1 MLEGGA
7 WNAEAYLSGLVFLL
21 PIKGPDSS
29 VFSLGIVSWADMV
42 YFENSEVFGSRL
54 IVGIAQSRR
63 KMLSQK
69 GSQRLALMVKAAKV
83 GPMKETI

>member
-1 MLEGGA
+1 
-7 WNAEAYLSGLVFLL
+7 
-21 PIKGPDSS
+21 
-29 VFSLGIVSWADMV
+29 MV
-42 YFENSEVFGSRL
+42 YFENFEVFGSRP

>member
-7 WNAEAYLSGLVFLL
+7 WNAEAYLSGPVFLL
-21 PIKGPDSS
+21 SIKGPDSS
-29 VFSLGIVSWADMV
+29 IFSLGIVSWYDMV
-42 YFENSEVFGSRL
+42 YFENFEVFGSRL

-63 KMLSQK
+63 KILSQK